1 VTEGSGQ
8 GGGQFRPLEPPGAP
22 APPLKATA
30 GRAPGPRGL
39 ASRVPR
45 WAWVAVAV
53 AAVVV
58 FGLWFFLLR
67 DTGNPFAGTWTATES
82 PISRVVIS
90 GPGRHIE
97 ATFTGNGASGVAQT
111 FTVAAH
117 KDGEDLVVTADDFAA
132 AAGDAATAMQVR
144 DTFAAIVKDFR
155 LVFTRRDAA
164 HLTLTVEG
172 TFIGVIKVSL
182 AERSIVLTKVD

>member
-1 VTEGSGQ
+1 MDRSEEPSPVV
-8 GGGQFRPLEPPGAP
+8 RPLEPAGAP
-22 APPLKATA
+22 AAPLKAAAT
-30 GRAPGPRGL
+30 RAPGPR
-39 ASRVPR
+39 RPVIHVPR
-45 WAWVAVAV
+45 WVWIAVIV

-67 DTGNPFAGTWTATES
+67 DTGNPFAGTWVATEAPVS
-82 PISRVVIS
+82 QVVIS

-97 ATFTGNGASGVAQT
+97 ATFSGKDTSGSAQT

-132 AAGDAATAMQVR
+132 AAGDTATAMQVR
-144 DTFAAIVKDFR
+144 NTFAAIVKDFR
-155 LVFTRRDAA
+155 LVMARRDAT

-182 AERSIVLTKVD
+182 AQRSIVLTKVD